1 MPDDKPTPVV
11 RDHRGQHSNQIP
23 TPAPTDLSGAN
34 VRDHRGGDNGIK
46 HVFVLMLENRSF
58 DHMLGFSEISG
69 TDAVTGKPT
78 TINGLTGNETNTLA
92 TGVKIKV
99 VADAPD
105 RLSSGPGHGFTD
117 ALEQFCG
124 KGAVYP
130 RGGPYPPITMGGFAQ
145 SFADQHASADAGTPM
160 ACFFPSTLPILS
172 ALAKEFC
179 VCDNWFSSM
188 PGATEPNRM
197 FVHAGTARNWDDS
210 PSSSADVGSYLPTG
224 GREFVHGTI
233 FHKLDEAKVKY
244 RIYADDGYPNV
255 QTLAGIS
262 SYLSYEDFAD
272 DLMDPSF
279 DASYIFIEP
288 SYFGYGFL
296 GVSGNVNAATHDFS
310 DGNSQHPSGSV
321 AAGERFIKE
330 TYEALRKSPLWPS
343 SMFIITYDEHGG
355 FYDHVKPPHVQR
367 TSSDLGGQFGF
378 AFDQLGGR
386 VPAVVISPLIKA
398 NQIDHSLYDHTS
410 ILATIER
417 QFNVGNLQERDQI
430 MGDFRH
436 LVTLATPRETPT
448 TIVNHDHRTP
458 QEPSNPPRPVPT
470 NLDASIY
477 GTGSLW
483 PSILNS
489 AAVQHVKAE
498 PAQRAAIMA
507 RVAKIKTVG
516 DLLAYLKE
524 TEVVLKPRRVAV
536 RASILAASKAA
547 HAAALV
553 K

>member
-1 MPDDKPTPVV
+1 MPDDKPTHVV
-11 RDHRGQHSNQIP
+11 RDHRGQSSNALPIS
-23 TPAPTDLSGAN
+23 APTDLSGAII
-34 VRDHRGGDNGIK
+34 RDHRSNGIK
-46 HVFVLMLENRSF
+46 HIFVLMLENRSF

-78 TINGLTGNETNTLA
+78 QVNGLTGNETNTLA
-92 TGVKIKV
+92 NGAKIKV
-99 VADAPD
+99 VPDAAD
-105 RLSSGPGHGFTD
+105 RLSAGPGHGFTD
-117 ALEQFCG
+117 ALEQLCG

-130 RGGPYPPITMGGFAQ
+130 KGGPYPPITMGGFAQ
-145 SFADQHASADAGTPM
+145 SYADQHGAANAGTPM
-160 ACFFPSTLPILS
+160 ACFYPSTLPMLS

-197 FVHAGTARNWDDS
+197 FVHAGTSRNWDDS
-210 PSSSADVGSYLPTG
+210 PSSSADIGAYAPTG

-244 RIYADDGYPNV
+244 RIYADDDYPNV

-262 SYLSYEDFAD
+262 GHLSFGDFAD

-288 SYFGYGFL
+288 SYFGGGFL
-296 GVSGNVNAATHDFS
+296 GISGDVNVASQDFS

-321 AAGERFIKE
+321 AAGERFIKQA
-330 TYEALRKSPLWPS
+330 YEAIRKSPLWPT
-343 SMFIITYDEHGG
+343 SMLIITYDEHGG

-367 TSSDLGGQFGF
+367 TNNDLGGQFGF

-386 VPAVVISPLIKA
+386 VPAVVISPLIEA
-398 NQIDHSLYDHTS
+398 NRIDHNLYDHTS

-417 QFNVGNLQERDQI
+417 QFNVGNLSERDQI
-430 MGDFRH
+430 MGDVRH
-436 LVTLATPRETPT
+436 LVTLTTPRDTPT
-448 TIVNHDHRTP
+448 TIVNHDHRSPPQPTP
-458 QEPSNPPRPVPT
+458 PPHAVTGPDL
-470 NLDASIY
+470 NASIY
-477 GTGSLW
+477 AKGSLW
-483 PSILNS
+483 SSVLMS
-489 AAVQHVKAE
+489 AVAQHLKAE
-498 PAQRAAIMA
+498 PAQRAAIIA
-507 RVAKIKTVG
+507 RAEKIKTVG
-516 DLLAYLKE
+516 DLRAYLKE
-524 TEVVLKPRRVAV
+524 AEVVLKPQRVAA